1 MALSR
6 KQYSYSKMDKED
18 PQELIHRR
26 AQFLIYKVL
35 EQANSRRKSSCLRI
49 RISKLKVKIGNKLRR
64 LRKKI
69 MSSVSSARIGIHGH
83 VVSQLK
89 TWKRLFGRE
98 KQTILTIP
106 SLMIKY

>member
-1 MALSR
+1 
-6 KQYSYSKMDKED
+6 
-18 PQELIHRR
+18 
-26 AQFLIYKVL
+26 
-35 EQANSRRKSSCLRI
+35 
-49 RISKLKVKIGNKLRR
+49 
-64 LRKKI
+64 

>member
-1 MALSR
+1 M

-18 PQELIHRR
+18 PEELIHRK

-35 EQANSRRKSSCLRI
+35 EQANSRRKPSCLRI

-64 LRKKI
+64 LKKRI
-69 MSSVSSARIGIHGH
+69 ISNVSAAKVSIHGH
-83 VVSQLK
+83 VASQLK

-98 KQTILTIP
+98 KQTLLTIDP
-106 SLMIKY
+106 SLMIKC

>member
-6 KQYSYSKMDKED
+6 KTYSYSKMDKED
-18 PQELIHRR
+18 PEELIHRR
-26 AQFLIYKVL
+26 AQFLIYKVM

-49 RISKLKVKIGNKLRR
+49 KISKLKVKIGRRLRR

-69 MSSVSSARIGIHGH
+69 MSSVSAARVGIHGH

-98 KQTILTIP
+98 KQTLLTIP